1 MMERCEFSPIRQF
14 SKLWFLRFAVWLMYM
29 HPTVVQKLTVCK
41 RKSILDPNCQ
51 QLPSWDCAGHSFSST
66 KCNHHKRSH
75 VTIRRQIF
83 SCPKKFL
90 PSNIL
95 GFLSVNQVHGDF
107 TQWLCQSGAVGLSLS
122 IERHHK
128 FLVSHA
134 KCFIHMTP
142 RPSTKALLPCGP
154 PAAIQEKI
162 ECPRQ
167 DMVVCRLLIII
178 S

>member
-1 MMERCEFSPIRQF
+1 MQGIHFHQQN
-14 SKLWFLRFAVWLMYM
+14 A
-29 HPTVVQKLTVCK
+29 T
-41 RKSILDPNCQ
+41 ILKEAMSQSGD
-51 QLPSWDCAGHSFSST
+51 
-66 KCNHHKRSH
+66 
-75 VTIRRQIF
+75 
-83 SCPKKFL
+83 
-90 PSNIL
+90 NIL

-122 IERHHK
+122 IERDHK

-142 RPSTKALLPCGP
+142 RPSTKALLPCGQ

-162 ECPRQ
+162 VCPRQ
-167 DMVVCRLLIII
+167 DMVACRLLIII